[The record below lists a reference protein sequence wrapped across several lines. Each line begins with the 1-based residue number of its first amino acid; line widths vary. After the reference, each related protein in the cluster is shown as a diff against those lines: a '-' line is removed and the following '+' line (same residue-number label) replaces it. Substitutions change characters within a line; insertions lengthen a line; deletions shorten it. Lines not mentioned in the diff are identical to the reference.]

1 VFGPVLA
8 ITPFRTEA
16 EAVEIANSTP
26 YGLSAYIQ
34 TTDLRRAHRVADELV
49 TGEVLVNGAVNL
61 GVHRPFG
68 GVGLSGFGKEG
79 GRAGLEEFL
88 QVKSIAIM

>member
-61 GVHRPFG
+61 GVHRPFDAIAFL
-68 GVGLSGFGKEG
+68 VSDRAKWITWVSLPVDAGFSV
-79 GRAGLEEFL
+79 R
-88 QVKSIAIM
+88 

>member
-1 VFGPVLA
+1 VLA
-8 ITPFRTEA
+8 ITPFSIDDEA
-16 EAVEIANSTP
+16 ITIANSTP

-34 TTDLRRAHRVADELV
+34 TSDLRRAHRVADEFV
-49 TGEVLVNGAVNL
+49 TGEVLVNGALNL

-68 GVGLSGFGKEG
+68 GVGLSGFDKEG

-88 QVKSIAIM
+88 QVKSVAIV

>member
-1 VFGPVLA
+1 M
-8 ITPFRTEA
+8 
-16 EAVEIANSTP
+16 
-26 YGLSAYIQ
+26 
-34 TTDLRRAHRVADELV
+34 

-79 GRAGLEEFL
+79 GRAGLDEFL
-88 QVKSIAIM
+88 QVKSVAIV